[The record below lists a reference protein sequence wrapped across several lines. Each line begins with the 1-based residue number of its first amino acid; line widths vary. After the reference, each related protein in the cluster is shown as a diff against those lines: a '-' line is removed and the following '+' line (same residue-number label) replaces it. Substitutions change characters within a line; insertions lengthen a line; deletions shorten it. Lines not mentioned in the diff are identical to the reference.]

1 MVVRTMKGRVDGYL
15 SVAQELVDSLGHGMV
30 ITLSVQAPGD
40 AGLVR
45 NHDQLEASRTKIRQR
60 FGYRLY

>member
-1 MVVRTMKGRVDGYL
+1 
-15 SVAQELVDSLGHGMV
+15 
-30 ITLSVQAPGD
+30 D